1 MSFCQLLLL
10 THALFLQSKFRCE
23 LNCLFLL
30 CLYWFE
36 TSCLQTCTTQIA
48 FFFSLTSNYGLCFP
62 HPGISQLPS
71 LFSILVE
78 SETPELNIIEIMRSH
93 QRCWAPAE
101 QSFLFLLHFLWADW
115 APSRLGFPSS
125 EESCVCE
132 AQALSLLCWVLWNT
146 NSAALAQRAEG
157 MFGVCKHWALKVIS
171 EFTLVQ

>member
-1 MSFCQLLLL
+1 MPYFCSLNLDVNWTVFSCYVSTGLKLLVFNLVLL
-10 THALFLQSKFRCE
+10 G
-23 LNCLFLL
+23 LL
-30 CLYWFE
+30 
-36 TSCLQTCTTQIA
+36 

-93 QRCWAPAE
+93 HEQRCWAPAE
-101 QSFLFLLHFLWADW
+101 QSFLFLPHFLWADW

-146 NSAALAQRAEG
+146 NSAALAQRAER